1 MILAI
6 IDLILKREKTL
17 IFQCALINVPHQHA
31 GDNSILM
38 PGQLATCHMPLAAH
52 NRWHQRGVGVGGME
66 RRRLI
71 AAHENEKSASKL
83 GQRHENLTHKGELN
97 ALPLPHAPPSP
108 SKSSM
113 GALFLCSPPATPA
126 IFLQQQLLQLA
137 NFCDVRQVASC
148 KLKGASMT
156 ANAEATLAA
165 CSLFLPSSPPLS
177 LLSFHFCYLFLRT
190 AL

>member
-1 MILAI
+1 MCAH
-6 IDLILKREKTL
+6 KRATSACRGQ
-17 IFQCALINVPHQHA
+17 FHTHA
-31 GDNSILM
+31 R
-38 PGQLATCHMPLAAH
+38 PACHMPHATCRSQSMAQE
-52 NRWHQRGVGVGGME
+52 RREG

-83 GQRHENLTHKGELN
+83 GQRHENLTHKSELN

-156 ANAEATLAA
+156 ANAEATLPP
-165 CSLFLPSSPPLS
+165 SLSSSLS

>member
-1 MILAI
+1 MCAH
-6 IDLILKREKTL
+6 KRATSACRGQ
-17 IFQCALINVPHQHA
+17 FHTHA
-31 GDNSILM
+31 R
-38 PGQLATCHMPLAAH
+38 PACHMPHATCRSQSMAPE
-52 NRWHQRGVGVGGME
+52 RRGQG

-97 ALPLPHAPPSP
+97 ALPLPHAPPSS

-165 CSLFLPSSPPLS
+165 CPLFLPPSS
-177 LLSFHFCYLFLRT
+177 LLSLSAVFPFLLSLS
-190 AL
+190 AHCSVIVLN

>member
-1 MILAI
+1 
-6 IDLILKREKTL
+6 
-17 IFQCALINVPHQHA
+17 
-31 GDNSILM
+31 M
-38 PGQLATCHMPLAAH
+38 PGTIPYSCPASLPHATCRSQSMAPE
-52 NRWHQRGVGVGGME
+52 RRGQG

-83 GQRHENLTHKGELN
+83 GHRHENLTHKAN
-97 ALPLPHAPPSP
+97 WTHCPCPMPHPPP

-113 GALFLCSPPATPA
+113 GALFLCFPPATPA

-165 CSLFLPSSPPLS
+165 CPSFSLPLLSFLS

>member
-38 PGQLATCHMPLAAH
+38 PGQLATCRSQSMAPE
-52 NRWHQRGVGVGGME
+52 RRGQG

-113 GALFLCSPPATPA
+113 GALFLCFPLSTPA

-165 CSLFLPSSPPLS
+165 CPLFLPPSS
-177 LLSFHFCYLFLRT
+177 LLSLSAVFPFLLSLS
-190 AL
+190 AHCSVIVLN